1 MPNPNIEGKESKD
14 RKYPILGSG
23 EISSAYEKLD
33 IFFIYLTLR

>member
-1 MPNPNIEGKESKD
+1 MPNPNIEGKTTKGIEW
-14 RKYPILGSG
+14 PILGSG